1 MGFDLTVFTPS
12 RPADIKTLWER
23 EFSALGFEVE
33 IYPGF
38 SPDSCNG
45 GFLPFRVAAAPELY
59 IGLTLAEPA
68 VSGFEIRFDADAA
81 HLWTGA
87 GRTTTEFALQCLGAA
102 TLAQLCRGEYVDDQT
117 GLRCS
122 GSEAIDAAKK
132 EIAKFLRHARK
143 FRALVSHPFPGWEAL
158 G

>member
-23 EFSALGFEVE
+23 EFAALGFEVE

-81 HLWTGA
+81 HLWTGT
-87 GRTTTEFALQCLGAA
+87 GRTTTQDCDV
-102 TLAQLCRGEYVDDQT
+102 QVPRQSMP
-117 GLRCS
+117 R
-122 GSEAIDAAKK
+122 
-132 EIAKFLRHARK
+132 RRK
-143 FRALVSHPFPGWEAL
+143 LLNSFVMLESFERW
-158 G
+158 